1 MSARTQ
7 CETPECETDSLIEPE
22 RERGR
27 MAERIHLEVVTP
39 ERKVF
44 EADVERVEV
53 PGLNGELGIL
63 PGHTELVSLLK
74 PAGLLTYHI
83 GNETGEMAVSD
94 GFVEVSA
101 DRVTVLANKA
111 TRPEDI
117 DLASALR
124 TKERAEQLL
133 QRALADP
140 DADIMRAGIELERA
154 SVELLIAQKAR

>member
-1 MSARTQ
+1 MPQ
-7 CETPECETDSLIEPE
+7 
-22 RERGR
+22 
-27 MAERIHLEVVTP
+27 RIHLEVVTP

-53 PGLNGELGIL
+53 PGLDGELGIL

-83 GNETGEMAVSD
+83 ADEIGEMAISD

-117 DLASALR
+117 DLSRALM
-124 TKERAEQLL
+124 TKEQAEQKM

-140 DADIMRAGIELERA
+140 GADIAGAAVELERA
-154 SVELLIAQKAR
+154 SVELLIAQRSR

>member
-1 MSARTQ
+1 
-7 CETPECETDSLIEPE
+7 
-22 RERGR
+22 

-39 ERKVF
+39 ERKVL
-44 EADVERVEV
+44 ETDVDRVEV
-53 PGLNGELGIL
+53 PGLDGELGIL

-83 GNETGEMAVSD
+83 GNEVGEMALSD

-117 DLASALR
+117 DLASALQ
-124 TKERAEQLL
+124 TKEQAEQRL
-133 QRALADP
+133 QKALADP
-140 DADIMRAGIELERA
+140 DADIVRASIELERA
-154 SVELLIAQKAR
+154 SVELLVAQKAR

>member
-1 MSARTQ
+1 
-7 CETPECETDSLIEPE
+7 
-22 RERGR
+22 
-27 MAERIHLEVVTP
+27 MAELIHLEVVTP
-39 ERKVF
+39 ERKVL
-44 EADVERVEV
+44 ETDVERVEV
-53 PGLNGELGIL
+53 PGLDGELGIL

-83 GNETGEMAVSD
+83 GNEVGEMALGD

-124 TKERAEQLL
+124 TKEQAEQRL
-133 QRALADP
+133 QKALADP
-140 DADIMRAGIELERA
+140 DADIVRASIELERA

>member
-1 MSARTQ
+1 
-7 CETPECETDSLIEPE
+7 
-22 RERGR
+22 

-39 ERKVF
+39 ERKVL
-44 EADVERVEV
+44 EAEVERVEV
-53 PGLNGELGIL
+53 PGLDGELGIL

-94 GFVEVSA
+94 GLVEVSA
-101 DRVTVLANKA
+101 NRVTVLANKA

-117 DLASALR
+117 DLARALQV
-124 TKERAEQLL
+124 KEGAEQSL

-140 DADIMRAGIELERA
+140 DADITRAAVDLERA
-154 SVELLIAQKAR
+154 SVELLIAQRAK

>member
-1 MSARTQ
+1 
-7 CETPECETDSLIEPE
+7 
-22 RERGR
+22 

-44 EADVERVEV
+44 EAEVERVEV
-53 PGLNGELGIL
+53 PGLDGELGIL

-94 GFVEVSA
+94 GLVEVSA
-101 DRVTVLANKA
+101 NRVTVLANKA

-117 DLASALR
+117 DLARALQV
-124 TKERAEQLL
+124 KEGAEQSL

-140 DADIMRAGIELERA
+140 DADIARAAVELERA
-154 SVELLIAQKAR
+154 SVELLLAQRAK

>member
-1 MSARTQ
+1 
-7 CETPECETDSLIEPE
+7 
-22 RERGR
+22 

-39 ERKVF
+39 ERKVL

-53 PGLNGELGIL
+53 PGLDGELGIL

-74 PAGLLTYHI
+74 PAGLLTSHI
-83 GNETGEMAVSD
+83 GNEVGEMALSD

-117 DLASALR
+117 DLASALK
-124 TKERAEQLL
+124 TKEQAEQRL
-133 QRALADP
+133 QKALADP
-140 DADIMRAGIELERA
+140 DADIVRASIELERA

>member
-1 MSARTQ
+1 
-7 CETPECETDSLIEPE
+7 
-22 RERGR
+22 
-27 MAERIHLEVVTP
+27 MAEKIHLEVVTP

-44 EADVERVEV
+44 ETDVDRVEV
-53 PGLNGELGIL
+53 PGLDGELGIL

-74 PAGLLTYHI
+74 PAGLLTYHM
-83 GNETGEMAVSD
+83 GSETGEMAISD

-117 DLASALR
+117 DLGSALR
-124 TKERAEQLL
+124 TKEAAEQLL

-140 DADIMRAGIELERA
+140 DADIVRASIELERA
-154 SVELLIAQKAR
+154 SIELIVAQRSR

>member
-1 MSARTQ
+1 MT
-7 CETPECETDSLIEPE
+7 
-22 RERGR
+22 
-27 MAERIHLEVVTP
+27 ERIHLEVVTP

-44 EADVERVEV
+44 EADVDRVEV

-83 GNETGEMAVSD
+83 GSEVGEMALSD

-101 DRVTVLANKA
+101 DRVTVLANRA

-124 TKERAEQLL
+124 SKERAEQLL

-140 DADIMRAGIELERA
+140 DADIMRASIDLERA
-154 SVELLIAQKAR
+154 SVELLIAQRAR